1 MQQYLDQQEIEKIYR
16 KVPRWFTRLNQINS
30 TILIKFLELSNN
42 GGFVEIE
49 KLKES
54 CKTIKDFEGNFN
66 QMCYIG
72 SKNNAKLFEKQDN
85 LVRLE
90 IKVRDFILKTYK
102 EMIKGGR
109 DEK

>member
-49 KLKES
+49 KLKE
-54 CKTIKDFEGNFN
+54 
-66 QMCYIG
+66 
-72 SKNNAKLFEKQDN
+72 
-85 LVRLE
+85 
-90 IKVRDFILKTYK
+90 
-102 EMIKGGR
+102 
-109 DEK
+109 